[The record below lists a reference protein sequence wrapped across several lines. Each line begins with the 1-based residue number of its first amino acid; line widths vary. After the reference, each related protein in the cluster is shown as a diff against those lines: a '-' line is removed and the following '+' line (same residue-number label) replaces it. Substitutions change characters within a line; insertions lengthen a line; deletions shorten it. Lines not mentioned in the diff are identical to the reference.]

1 MEKSKE
7 LHFFFA
13 GNGISCS
20 EEGDKGFTG
29 HISKTRHINITPGKT
44 FTRENLQK
52 IYDMADS
59 GNMIFSNGNT
69 LGYLVLNPIHKP
81 TKEYINNITNEVYQ
95 LSVEVI
101 DGKKYVCTRD
111 GQIFSDD
118 PNKYQD
124 IPIVSNP
131 ENKKFL
137 LTNYSKEYDGHT
149 LYRIRALK
157 DFAGTGMAVI
167 EVSHRSKEWGEVMD
181 ECRSLWK
188 ELLNIP
194 DTHEVLFLGG
204 GASLQF
210 LYVAMNFLEKKAA
223 YLETGVWAKK
233 ALKEAKGIGDAYALA
248 SSADKTYSYI
258 PKGYVIPEDIDYF
271 HITTNNTIYGTE
283 IRYDMDCPVPLIADM
298 SSDIMSRPVDVSK
311 YALIY
316 GGAQKNVGPAGVTFA
331 IVRKD
336 ALGKVSRYIPTMLDY
351 RTHVDGASMFNTP
364 PVFSIF
370 VMNETLK
377 WLKGIGGVEAI
388 NKINVGKAELLYNE
402 IDRNPLFVGTAA
414 KEDRSIM
421 NVCFVMAPGYEALQD
436 EFMAYAKE
444 HGMVGIK
451 GHRSVGGFR
460 ASIYNA
466 CPVESVEA
474 LVSCMQEFA
483 AKKA

>member
-1 MEKSKE
+1 MKKVHNFNAGPCVLPDQAIEKSIE
-7 LHFFFA
+7 
-13 GNGISCS
+13 
-20 EEGDKGFTG
+20 
-29 HISKTRHINITPGKT
+29 
-44 FTRENLQK
+44 
-52 IYDMADS
+52 
-59 GNMIFSNGNT
+59 
-69 LGYLVLNPIHKP
+69 
-81 TKEYINNITNEVYQ
+81 
-95 LSVEVI
+95 
-101 DGKKYVCTRD
+101 
-111 GQIFSDD
+111 
-118 PNKYQD
+118 
-124 IPIVSNP
+124 
-131 ENKKFL
+131 
-137 LTNYSKEYDGHT
+137 
-149 LYRIRALK
+149 ALK
-157 DFAGTGMAVI
+157 DFAGTGMSVI
-167 EVSHRSKEWGEVMD
+167 EVSHRSKEWQAVMD

-204 GASLQF
+204 GASMEF

-233 ALKEAKGIGDAYALA
+233 ALKEAKGLGEAYALA

-258 PKGYVIPEDIDYF
+258 PKGYVIPSDIDYF

-283 IRYDMDCPVPLIADM
+283 IPYDIDCPVPLIADM

-316 GGAQKNVGPAGVTFA
+316 GGAQKNVGPAGVAFA

-351 RTHVDGASMFNTP
+351 RTHIDGGSMFNTP

-377 WLKGIGGVEAI
+377 WLKNIGGVEAI
-388 NKINVGKAELLYNE
+388 NRINRQKAALLYEE
-402 IDRNPLFVGTAA
+402 IDRNSLFVGTAA

-421 NVCFVMAPGYEALQD
+421 NVCFVMAPGYETLQD
-436 EFMAYAKE
+436 EFLSFAKE
-444 HGMVGIK
+444 RGMVGIK

-466 CPVESVEA
+466 CPVESVQA
-474 LVSCMQEFA
+474 LVDCMKEFESL
-483 AKKA
+483 KK

>member
-1 MEKSKE
+1 MKKVHNFNAGPCVLPDQAIEKSIE
-7 LHFFFA
+7 
-13 GNGISCS
+13 
-20 EEGDKGFTG
+20 
-29 HISKTRHINITPGKT
+29 
-44 FTRENLQK
+44 
-52 IYDMADS
+52 
-59 GNMIFSNGNT
+59 
-69 LGYLVLNPIHKP
+69 
-81 TKEYINNITNEVYQ
+81 
-95 LSVEVI
+95 
-101 DGKKYVCTRD
+101 
-111 GQIFSDD
+111 
-118 PNKYQD
+118 
-124 IPIVSNP
+124 
-131 ENKKFL
+131 
-137 LTNYSKEYDGHT
+137 
-149 LYRIRALK
+149 ALK
-157 DFAGTGMAVI
+157 DFAGTGMSVI
-167 EVSHRSKEWGEVMD
+167 EVSHRSKEWQAVMD

-204 GASLQF
+204 GASMEF

-233 ALKEAKGIGDAYALA
+233 ALKEAKGLGEAYALA

-258 PKGYVIPEDIDYF
+258 PKGYVIPSDIDYF

-283 IRYDMDCPVPLIADM
+283 IPYDIDCPVPLIADM

-316 GGAQKNVGPAGVTFA
+316 GGAQKNVGPAGVAFA

-351 RTHVDGASMFNTP
+351 RTHIDGGSMFNTP

-377 WLKGIGGVEAI
+377 WLKSIGGVEAI
-388 NKINVGKAELLYNE
+388 SRINRQKAALLYEE
-402 IDRNPLFVGTAA
+402 IDRNSLFVGTAA

-421 NVCFVMAPGYEALQD
+421 NVCFVMAPGYETLQD
-436 EFMAYAKE
+436 EFLSFAKE
-444 HGMVGIK
+444 RGMVGIK

-466 CPVESVEA
+466 CPVESVQA
-474 LVSCMQEFA
+474 LVDCMKEFESL
-483 AKKA
+483 KK